1 MQRAAGPR
9 SKILSFESDDAAI
22 YALTKG
28 LAEAYFGDTP
38 VVSLLVSQNV
48 SLTQG
53 PEIVKA
59 IPVGIALRKGDR
71 RLDRAK
77 RAICEMYADGTMG
90 SILTK
95 WKLTQ
100 LAGLVRRR

>member
-1 MQRAAGPR
+1 M
-9 SKILSFESDDAAI
+9 
-22 YALTKG
+22 TKG

-38 VVSLLVSQNV
+38 VVSLLVSQNA

-59 IPVGIALRKGDR
+59 IPAGIALRKGDP
-71 RLDRAK
+71 RLARVK
-77 RAICEMYADGTMG
+77 RAIGDMYADGTMG

-100 LAGLVRRR
+100 FAITP